1 MGTYRRRVTR
11 YLTPTLIRYSYVR
24 RLRRRRGLTVF
35 HPIPIDSI
43 TFILRCEMRRRRRSG
58 ASEGA
63 PKVLL
68 DAIVCGEALLEGL
81 RELVGEPA
89 PRLLA
94 DLVLEPV
101 QDFVE
106 HLSQVIL

>member
-1 MGTYRRRVTR
+1 M
-11 YLTPTLIRYSYVR
+11 
-24 RLRRRRGLTVF
+24 
-35 HPIPIDSI
+35 
-43 TFILRCEMRRRRRSG
+43 
-58 ASEGA
+58 
-63 PKVLL
+63 LL
-68 DAIVCGEALLEGL
+68 DAIICGEALLEGL

-89 PRLLA
+89 PRLLP